1 MACGNEKNV
10 VKQRIVHENNV
21 HEMYE
26 LTINGNVLKVTDVHP
41 FYVRKSVSSK
51 DYDWIEAQDL
61 KIGDILLMNDGT
73 LVKIDK
79 INHYN
84 NQETVY
90 NLEVEGNHDYF
101 VDK

>member
-1 MACGNEKNV
+1 
-10 VKQRIVHENNV
+10 
-21 HEMYE
+21 
-26 LTINGNVLKVTDVHP
+26 LKVTDVHP
-41 FYVRKSVSSK
+41 FYVRKSATSN
-51 DYDWIEAQDL
+51 DYAWTKAKDL
-61 KIGDILLMNDGT
+61 KVGDMLLMSDGN

-90 NLEVEGNHDYF
+90 NLEVADNHNYF